1 MYATYNFRT
10 VMRTPPTLS
19 CASGTN
25 YFRFYSNIG
34 NDDFDDYSL
43 DKSSVNSVSLYN
55 DSDMSGSSGTAGW
68 TRWVNNAPDN
78 SLVALIGEL

>member
-1 MYATYNFRT
+1 MIVVSYIG
-10 VMRTPPTLS
+10 S
-19 CASGTN
+19 TN
-25 YFRFYSNIG
+25 YFRFYRGGSY
-34 NDDFDDYSL
+34 DDFDDYSL

-55 DSDMSGSSGTAGW
+55 DSDMSGTGGQGGW